1 VLVIEI
7 LIDAPD
13 APALKLPELAEIVK
27 SPTWTTAEVD
37 CVKVPGKPLATIVT
51 VYVPAVVESRVQAD
65 GAFALAVTLTGTI
78 GHVTVRAVEEENPV
92 KFTLP
97 EKS

>member
-7 LIDAPD
+7 LMDAPD
-13 APALKLPELAEIVK
+13 APVLKLPELAEIAK

-37 CVKVPGKPLATIVT
+37 CAKVPGRPLPTIVT
-51 VYVPAVVESRVQAD
+51 VYVPAVVELRVQAD
-65 GAFALAVTLTGTI
+65 GAFALAVTLTGTV

-92 KFTLP
+92 KVTLP
-97 EKS
+97 EKL